1 MPITGGV
8 YTRSDGVRTGS
19 TVNVTAQAAGA
30 KCTSALADAREN
42 DLAAAI
48 NQCLFRDGSNAITSD
63 MNLGSNRITAL
74 ADGVAATDAATVG
87 QIVEAGSF
95 MSDWGKTLAAAATVA
110 AARAI
115 LTPFPTGTTMA
126 FYQATAPTGW
136 TKVTTYDNAATR
148 IVSGTPSS
156 GGSVNF
162 TTAFAS
168 QTPEGT
174 IGGTSLSEYQMP
186 SHTHTATVTDG
197 GHAHV
202 EQVNGGDVDLGGS
215 TYGDRVSGT
224 TYTTGGLRDA
234 SCSTKTATTGITV
247 SNSSAGSG
255 SSHSHSFTGSG
266 INLAV
271 KYVDCILC
279 TCNAPT

>member
-8 YTRSDGVRTGS
+8 YTRSDGVRTGA

-48 NQCLFRDGSNAITSD
+48 NACLFRDGSNANTND
-63 MNLGSNRITAL
+63 MNLGGNRITAL
-74 ADGVAATDAATVG
+74 ADGFAETDAATLG
-87 QIVEAGSF
+87 QINDVAAL
-95 MSDWGKTLAAAATVA
+95 MSTWGRTLTGAATVA

-136 TKVTTYDNAATR
+136 TKVTTYDNAASR

-168 QTPEGT
+168 QTPAGT
-174 IGGTSLSEYQMP
+174 VGGTAITENQMP

-197 GHAHV
+197 GHTHTERLDGYDQDRGTGTNSSVSGAV
-202 EQVNGGDVDLGGS
+202 SAGS
-215 TYGDRVSGT
+215 TW
-224 TYTTGGLRDA
+224 DA
-234 SCSTKTATTGITV
+234 DIATKSATTGITV
-247 SNSSAGSG
+247 SNSSTGGGAT
-255 SSHSHSFTGSG
+255 HTHSFTGTA

-279 TCNAPT
+279 TCNAPA